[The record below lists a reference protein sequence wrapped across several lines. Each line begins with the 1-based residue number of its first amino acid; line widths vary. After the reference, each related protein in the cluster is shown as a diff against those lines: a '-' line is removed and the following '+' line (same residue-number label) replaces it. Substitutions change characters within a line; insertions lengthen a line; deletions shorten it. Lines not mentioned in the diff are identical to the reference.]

1 MDQLFPRFVA
11 LEKKYGS
18 LIRGMRRV
26 KPRGDSRSP
35 TTVFM
40 SLAGGLVELVEALEE
55 KLPTESVLLGKSAYR
70 VRKEGERYVVETS
83 SGEQFSSRALV
94 ISLPMRDAGRL
105 AEDVSSDL
113 AENLSGY
120 KSVSTAV
127 VFLGFRREDVRHPLD
142 GYGFVVPASEDL
154 HLLASTFVST
164 KFPNRAPDS
173 HVLLRGFLGGARDPG
188 VLDRTDQ
195 ELVELVRGELS
206 AVLGELPEPSV
217 SRVYRWTDATPQ
229 VEVGH
234 GGKLAT
240 LDRLLDEL
248 PGLQVTGNGLR
259 GVGIPDCISDGRHVA
274 EKVARYLEGANGEIL
289 PQS

>member
-1 MDQLFPRFVA
+1 
-11 LEKKYGS
+11 
-18 LIRGMRRV
+18 
-26 KPRGDSRSP
+26 
-35 TTVFM
+35 
-40 SLAGGLVELVEALEE
+40 
-55 KLPTESVLLGKSAYR
+55 
-70 VRKEGERYVVETS
+70 
-83 SGEQFSSRALV
+83 
-94 ISLPMRDAGRL
+94 
-105 AEDVSSDL
+105 
-113 AENLSGY
+113 
-120 KSVSTAV
+120 
-127 VFLGFRREDVRHPLD
+127 
-142 GYGFVVPASEDL
+142 
-154 HLLASTFVST
+154 
-164 KFPNRAPDS
+164 
-173 HVLLRGFLGGARDPG
+173 
-188 VLDRTDQ
+188 LDRTDQ